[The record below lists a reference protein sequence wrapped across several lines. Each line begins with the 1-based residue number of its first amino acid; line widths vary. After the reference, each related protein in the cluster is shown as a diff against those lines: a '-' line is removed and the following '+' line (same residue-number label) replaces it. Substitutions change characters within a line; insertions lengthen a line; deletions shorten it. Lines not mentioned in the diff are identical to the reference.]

1 MFVRHEAY
9 RSLGNMDTEEW
20 FFFSVIVV
28 PPSRALGGITACRCR
43 PFLPRVPVD
52 GMVVLSF
59 QCVYVS
65 EDHGVLS
72 TGSCAECSL
81 SHCPT
86 WGQSF
91 LCAAALTT
99 APTWPVGKSKFA
111 LSALP
116 THSRN
121 GRLDLGCTTSSYSP
135 TTLSTGQVMRCRSTT
150 SPPTRRR
157 FCLKRF
163 R

>member
-1 MFVRHEAY
+1 M
-9 RSLGNMDTEEW
+9 
-20 FFFSVIVV
+20 I
-28 PPSRALGGITACRCR
+28 
-43 PFLPRVPVD
+43 
-52 GMVVLSF
+52 VLSF
-59 QCVYVS
+59 QCVYAS
-65 EDHGVLS
+65 EDHALFS

-99 APTWPVGKSKFA
+99 VPTWPVGKRKLCVS
-111 LSALP
+111 LLP
-116 THSRN
+116 TSVTR

-135 TTLSTGQVMRCRSTT
+135 TTLSTGQVMRRRSTT

-157 FCLKRF
+157 SCLKRF
-163 R
+163 C

>member
-1 MFVRHEAY
+1 MFARHEAY
-9 RSLGNMDTEEW
+9 RSPENSDAGEYFLS
-20 FFFSVIVV
+20 FSVIAV
-28 PPSRALGGITACRCR
+28 PFPLGGITACRCR

-59 QCVYVS
+59 QCVCVS
-65 EDHGVLS
+65 EDHRVLS
-72 TGSCAECSL
+72 TGSGAERSL

-91 LCAAALTT
+91 LCAAVLTT

-121 GRLDLGCTTSSYSP
+121 GRLD
-135 TTLSTGQVMRCRSTT
+135 
-150 SPPTRRR
+150 
-157 FCLKRF
+157 
-163 R
+163 